1 MARKKAAQDDLS
13 GDLLSAKPGA
23 SPSWRLVSNHLNF
36 SYMLAA
42 GLLMGPQGFGGK
54 HYADSLS
61 RYPGWILLFRD
72 EAPASEGE
80 YARHENPATLKAC
93 VATLELSSLEGPA
106 RLLAENGEWRDSE
119 LQGDVPAALAADDI
133 ALLVR
138 APLPIH
144 LVRTLS
150 FASAEDREAFKS
162 GALELSNVD
171 LTALSLTVDK
181 SLFSPNRNVILPL
194 PASCPEANRPPAL
207 GQAIGGILSMLF
219 HVANRSDLGVEVFK
233 TACGEENARLADVSG
248 NDPVLAELGHWLK
261 NRRCSDQANLPAR
274 LFWGVVDAII
284 EARQTAS
291 PLRPIDQTLAFLEA
305 RLGALEDT
313 QYHARLGRLL
323 EDMRQAIGF
332 TASTVTELLERH
344 KGSLSRPL
352 LLFCL
357 RETCGEL
364 LEFSH
369 PLLRE
374 TEFLLSAI
382 LFGAREGW
390 LGMPRALRRPESL
403 QPMIAH
409 RMAEIE
415 QEQAPAP
422 VRLRHAPAR
431 PRPLRERFARDEKGL
446 WSKKQQEAALELA
459 RVCKWTDCLQT
470 RVSLDKGDYRLIVGG
485 SKLEIVLEGE
495 VKAVTTETDPE
506 KFLERIGAF
515 SAAGID
521 PKTEQAAREALGE

>member
-1 MARKKAAQDDLS
+1 
-13 GDLLSAKPGA
+13 
-23 SPSWRLVSNHLNF
+23 
-36 SYMLAA
+36 
-42 GLLMGPQGFGGK
+42 
-54 HYADSLS
+54 
-61 RYPGWILLFRD
+61 
-72 EAPASEGE
+72 
-80 YARHENPATLKAC
+80 
-93 VATLELSSLEGPA
+93 
-106 RLLAENGEWRDSE
+106 
-119 LQGDVPAALAADDI
+119 
-133 ALLVR
+133 
-138 APLPIH
+138 
-144 LVRTLS
+144 
-150 FASAEDREAFKS
+150 
-162 GALELSNVD
+162 
-171 LTALSLTVDK
+171 
-181 SLFSPNRNVILPL
+181 
-194 PASCPEANRPPAL
+194 
-207 GQAIGGILSMLF
+207 MLF
-219 HVANRSDLGVEVFK
+219 HVANRSDLGVEVFR
-233 TACGEENARLADVSG
+233 TARGEENARLADLSG

-261 NRRCSDQANLPAR
+261 NRTCSDRANLPAR

-291 PLRPIDQTLAFLEA
+291 PPRPIDQTLAFLEKQ
-305 RLGALEDT
+305 LDTLEDEK
-313 QYHARLGRLL
+313 YRPHLEKLL

-357 RETCGEL
+357 RETCEEL

-403 QPMIAH
+403 PPMIAH
-409 RMAEIE
+409 RMAEVE
-415 QEQAPAP
+415 QGQAPASI
-422 VRLRHAPAR
+422 RFHAPAR
-431 PRPLRERFARDEKGL
+431 PRPLRELFARDEKGL
-446 WSKKQQEAALELA
+446 WSKTQQKTALELA
-459 RVCKWTDCLQT
+459 RSCKWTECLQT

-515 SAAGID
+515 SATGID
-521 PKTEQAAREALGE
+521 PKAEHAAREALGE